1 MNKIILL
8 GTLLAASFVYNV
20 YQTTQVGKLSII
32 AKASETRESINDDN
46 FRDAFIST
54 SQRNDIE
61 LAKSQGRIEGIL
73 LVVSKQ
79 KLEESDYAQIWHDGY
94 YRGLE
99 QAKETK
105 ENSVDTN
112 KSKDYIEKVPTEKE
126 KK

>member
-1 MNKIILL
+1 MNKITLL

-20 YQTTQVGKLSII
+20 YQTTQVGKLSVI
-32 AKASETRESINDDN
+32 AKASEARESINDDN

-79 KLEESDYAQIWHDGY
+79 KLEESDYSQIWHDGY

>member
-1 MNKIILL
+1 M
-8 GTLLAASFVYNV
+8 AASFVYNV
-20 YQTTQVGKLSII
+20 YQTTQVGRLSVI
-32 AKASETRESINDDN
+32 AKASEARESINDDN
-46 FRDAFIST
+46 FRDAFISS

-61 LAKSQGRIEGIL
+61 LAKNQGRIEGIL

-79 KLEESDYAQIWHDGY
+79 KLEESEYAQIWHEGY

-105 ENSVDTN
+105 ENSIDAN
-112 KSKDYIEKVPTEKE
+112 KNKYYTENVPTEKE